1 MRDLLLKAFQAY
13 CVGHLER
20 HKANIENLITANVG
34 LADHPDIIE
43 TIGKEM
49 EQVAK
54 YDEQHQMIDK
64 HFRG

>member
-13 CVGHLER
+13 CTGHLER

-54 YDEQHQMIDK
+54 YDEQLQMIDK

>member
-1 MRDLLLKAFQAY
+1 MRDLLLNAFKAY

-54 YDEQHQMIDK
+54 YDEQLQMIDK

>member
-13 CVGHLER
+13 CTGHLER

-34 LADHPDIIE
+34 VAEHPDIIE

-49 EQVAK
+49 ELVAK
-54 YDEQHQMIDK
+54 YDEQLRMVDK